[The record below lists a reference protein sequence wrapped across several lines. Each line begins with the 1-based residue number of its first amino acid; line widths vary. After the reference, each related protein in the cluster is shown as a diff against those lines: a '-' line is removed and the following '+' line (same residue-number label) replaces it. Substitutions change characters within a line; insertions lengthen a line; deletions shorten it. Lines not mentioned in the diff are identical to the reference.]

1 MFLLTHTEIQARI
14 ALAFWAL
21 VITFMFFI
29 LYKELGISKDF
40 LTNIKRFTKK
50 STLLILLTTFFLL
63 PACSKNAE
71 NAPSV
76 STQIVEE
83 SDIKE
88 DIETI
93 EPDVA
98 EDVIEYDSEAA
109 ANKILSITGTK
120 GRNIAWA
127 DCDTTKI
134 KYLDHYIAYSNLEFT
149 VNFLKSDSVRSI
161 SAYIGTTKYADFGI
175 IDQDVSA
182 KYCTFDMSNIQPQYR
197 ARSIKFA
204 FTMRDGKTLTK
215 SLKMIPAYLYGNT
228 YGTSRYNVV
237 YNLFI
242 ADRVGMNYNINGL
255 TEQNITAQTSYNIN
269 DILTFNSKQFGLIV
283 KSPELKTIK
292 INGIPTAMWVLRIR
306 EQNAFCDNKIKTRTI
321 KVLPGAG
328 VPSINP
334 DLPLATKYRRIGG

>member
-1 MFLLTHTEIQARI
+1 MFLLTDTEIQARI
-14 ALAFWAL
+14 ALGFWCLILA
-21 VITFMFFI
+21 FMFFI
-29 LYKELGISKDF
+29 LHKELRIFS
-40 LTNIKRFTKK
+40 TKNLLSNAK
-50 STLLILLTTFFLL
+50 SFFRKTTLLLLTTFFLL
-63 PACSKNAE
+63 SACSKNAE

-76 STQIVEE
+76 STQIIEE

-88 DIETI
+88 DVETI

-109 ANKILSITGTK
+109 ANKILSITGIK
-120 GRNIAWA
+120 GRNITWEN
-127 DCDTTKI
+127 CDTTKI
-134 KYLDHYIAYSNLEFT
+134 RYLDHHIAYSNYEFIASLKKVDT
-149 VNFLKSDSVRSI
+149 VLSVSASI
-161 SAYIGTTKYADFGI
+161 GQNKYCDVGI
-175 IDQDVSA
+175 IEQDGIS
-182 KYCTFDMSNIQPQYR
+182 CTYEISNIMPQFR
-197 ARSIKFA
+197 AMSVKFT
-204 FTMRDGKTLTK
+204 FYMKNGKPLTK
-215 SLKMIPAYLYGNT
+215 SLKMIPAYLAGNI

-255 TEQNITAQTSYNIN
+255 TEQNITAQTTYNIN
-269 DILTFNSKQFGLIV
+269 DILTFNSNQFGLIV

-328 VPSINP
+328 IPSINP